1 MRAAAITTST
11 SLRTVLRS
19 YDEATAC
26 ASVRPVELVVFL
38 LSAAVG
44 GLIVGLLARLAI
56 PGRDPMPLWTT
67 ILLGIAGSL
76 LGGFVAGALF
86 GQDAYGWAF
95 PFAVGGASVL
105 LGLHRSFVQRRPLF
119 GPGARRSR

>member
-1 MRAAAITTST
+1 
-11 SLRTVLRS
+11 
-19 YDEATAC
+19 
-26 ASVRPVELVVFL
+26 VELFVFV

-44 GLIVGLLARLAI
+44 GLIVGALARLAI

-67 ILLGIAGSL
+67 VLLGIGGSL
-76 LGGFVAGALF
+76 LGGFVVGILF
-86 GQDAYGWAF
+86 GADAYGWAF

-119 GPGARRSR
+119 GPGARRPQ